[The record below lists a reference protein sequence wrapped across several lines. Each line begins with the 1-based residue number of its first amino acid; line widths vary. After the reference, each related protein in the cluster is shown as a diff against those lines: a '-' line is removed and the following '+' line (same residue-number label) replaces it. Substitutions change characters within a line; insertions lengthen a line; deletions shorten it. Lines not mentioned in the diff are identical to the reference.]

1 MAKQKLNPLHIF
13 WHILRNDIHRLEY
26 DPQTQYHYHL
36 TMTRYWALNFPVI
49 IVLFF
54 VFPQLWV
61 AIALFINTI
70 YSLYANLATDFG
82 AVPASY
88 AALKADE
95 IKRLQNKNLQQTA
108 AVPGALLEAQADQR
122 AEFDA

>member
-1 MAKQKLNPLHIF
+1 MHSRSCYTDSNMPKLKYNPFFIL
-13 WHILRNDIHRLEY
+13 WHILRNDVHRLEY
-26 DPQTQYHYHL
+26 DPKTQYRYHIF
-36 TMTRYWALNFPVI
+36 MTRYWVLNFPVI

-54 VFPQLWV
+54 CFPKVWV

-88 AALKADE
+88 AAVKADE
-95 IKRLQNKNLQQTA
+95 IKA
-108 AVPGALLEAQADQR
+108 AQYQSEAPAPP
-122 AEFDA
+122 EFDA